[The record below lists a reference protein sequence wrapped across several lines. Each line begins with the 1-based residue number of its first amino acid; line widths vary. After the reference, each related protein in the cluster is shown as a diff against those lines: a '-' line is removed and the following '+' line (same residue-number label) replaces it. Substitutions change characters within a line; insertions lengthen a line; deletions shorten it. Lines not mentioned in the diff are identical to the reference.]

1 VIERIVLDAS
11 IAVTRLQRQSG
22 VSEVNVRLRDW
33 LADGTRLIV
42 PASFW
47 LEVSNSLIRRHRVR
61 GALLIEAIHD
71 LDDLGLETIDLDRPL
86 LLLAI
91 DRAERFGLTT
101 YDAAYLALAETLD
114 ARLYSTDRALLAAA
128 GSSGLGLNGE
138 TEHRLSEVRA
148 PYGAERRPTWPD
160 YGGASA
166 YLAQL
171 RADASRSA

>member
-1 VIERIVLDAS
+1 VSERIVLDAS

-22 VSEVNVRLRDW
+22 VTDVNVRLRGW

-61 GALLIEAIHD
+61 GALLIEAVHD

-114 ARLYSTDRALLAAA
+114 ARLYSTDRELLGAA
-128 GSSGLGLNGE
+128 GSRGLGLNDE
-138 TEHRLSEVRA
+138 TEHGLSEVRA
-148 PYGAERRPTWPD
+148 PYGVEHRPTWPD
-160 YGGASA
+160 YGGASS

-171 RADASRSA
+171 RAEASRPT